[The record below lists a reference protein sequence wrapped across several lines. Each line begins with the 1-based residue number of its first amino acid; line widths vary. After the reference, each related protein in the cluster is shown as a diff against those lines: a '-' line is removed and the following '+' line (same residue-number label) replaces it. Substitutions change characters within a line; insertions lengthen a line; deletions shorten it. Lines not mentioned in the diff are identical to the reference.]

1 MKDEYIIINKTTIQK
16 RIEEL
21 ESKRGSDECSDP
33 RDYSYLC
40 GKIHQLEQVL
50 LFSTPL
56 IPEIEKGI
64 KQGLS
69 ICLNKKDWAYGIS
82 GSVKQDIRDYISKL
96 KLDI

>member
-1 MKDEYIIINKTTIQK
+1 MKKNEYIIINKTAIQK
-16 RIEEL
+16 RIEEWENKYGNEDI
-21 ESKRGSDECSDP
+21 ESSSEAFILMKEFLS
-33 RDYSYLC
+33 
-40 GKIHQLEQVL
+40 Q
-50 LFSTPL
+50 STPL

-82 GSVKQDIRDYISKL
+82 GSAKQDTQDYITNL